1 MTTFSATSG
10 EFSSS
15 AASARDEAPT
25 PVTYSVDKRGVA
37 IVTLN
42 NPHKHN
48 AFDDGMIATLT
59 TLFKQAA
66 EDDSVRAVVL
76 RAQGKSFSAGAD
88 LQWMQ
93 RMAGY
98 SEAQNQRDAM
108 ALATMLQTL
117 YTLPKPTIAR
127 VQGAAFGGAVGLIAC
142 CDIAIGSR
150 LSKFCLSEVR
160 IGLIPATIAP
170 YVVEAMGARVCR
182 RYFQTAEVFSARRA
196 RRLGLL
202 SEAVTEDELDS
213 TIDEIITQILKNGPQ
228 AVGQAKTLVEY
239 VAGVPI
245 DAALMSKTSQWIAAI
260 RVSDEGQQGLQAFLA
275 KQPAPWQETN

>member
-1 MTTFSATSG
+1 MTNENSA
-10 EFSSS
+10 
-15 AASARDEAPT
+15 
-25 PVTYSVDKRGVA
+25 VLYQVDNRGVA
-37 IVTLN
+37 TVTLN
-42 NPHKHN
+42 NPDKHN
-48 AFDDGMIATLT
+48 AFDDAMIATLT
-59 TLFKQAA
+59 DYFQQAA
-66 EDDSVRAVVL
+66 KDKAVRVVVL
-76 RAQGKSFSAGAD
+76 QARGKSFSAGAN

-93 RMAGY
+93 RMAEY
-98 SEAQNQRDAM
+98 TEAENERDAM

-117 YTLPKPTIAR
+117 YTLPKLTIAR
-127 VQGAAFGGAVGLIAC
+127 VQGAAFGGAIGLIAC

-150 LSKFCLSEVR
+150 LSKFCLSEVK

-213 TIDEIITQILKNGPQ
+213 TIEDIITQVIKNGPS
-228 AVGQAKTLVEY
+228 AVGQAKALVEY

-245 DAALMSKTSQWIAAI
+245 DEALMEKTSKWIASV
-260 RVSDEGQQGLQAFLA
+260 RVSEEGQQGLNAFLN
-275 KQPAPWQETN
+275 KQKPAWQESNND

>member
-1 MTTFSATSG
+1 MSTSST
-10 EFSSS
+10 SSTVLY
-15 AASARDEAPT
+15 D
-25 PVTYSVDKRGVA
+25 VDARGVA
-37 IVTLN
+37 TVTLN
-42 NPHKHN
+42 NPQKHN
-48 AFDDGMIATLT
+48 AFDDAMIETLT
-59 TLFKQAA
+59 GYFKQAGA
-66 EDDSVRAVVL
+66 DDKVRALVL
-76 RAQGKSFSAGAD
+76 QAEGKSFSAGAN

-93 RMAGY
+93 RMADY
-98 SEAQNQRDAM
+98 SQAQNEKDAM

-117 YTLPKPTIAR
+117 YSLPKTTIAR
-127 VQGAAFGGAVGLIAC
+127 IQGAAFGGAVGLIAC

-182 RYFQTAEVFSARRA
+182 RYFQTAEVFSSRRA

-213 TIDEIITQILKNGPQ
+213 TIEDVITQILKNGPQ

-245 DAALMSKTSQWIAAI
+245 DESLMKKTSEWIAKV
-260 RVSDEGQQGLQAFLA
+260 RVSDEGQQGLKAFLQ
-275 KQPAPWQETN
+275 KEPAPWQENKS